1 LELRGR
7 LRPDC
12 GSGRGDLQKV
22 VRKRS
27 MWRGPALSEVEGT
40 PPANIASS
48 RNSTLEKSS
57 LMKLNR
63 KGFDLRGLV

>member
-1 LELRGR
+1 LELPGR

-27 MWRGPALSEVEGT
+27 MWRGPALSEVEGA
-40 PPANIASS
+40 PARES
-48 RNSTLEKSS
+48 RKAPNE
-57 LMKLNR
+57 
-63 KGFDLRGLV
+63 